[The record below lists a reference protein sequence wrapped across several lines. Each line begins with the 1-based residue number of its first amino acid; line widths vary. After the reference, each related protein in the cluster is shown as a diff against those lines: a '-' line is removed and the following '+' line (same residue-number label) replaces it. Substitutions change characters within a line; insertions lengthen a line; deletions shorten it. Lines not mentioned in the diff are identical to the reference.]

1 MKTLVIHPKDSSTDF
16 LSVIYAGNDWT
27 VINDPKVSDKILKE
41 QIKAHDR
48 IVMLGHGTDE
58 GLIAMTTSY
67 DYRWLVG
74 SSLVYLLRE
83 KECVSIWCNADVF
96 VKKSGMIVSEGNEA
110 NLYCI
115 KSTSDEIE
123 FSNVLFANSVKD
135 AINAP
140 NMLAEM
146 KVKYDHDT
154 NPIIDFNKKNLYEN
168 IAF

>member
-1 MKTLVIHPKDSSTDF
+1 MLYLQK
-16 LSVIYAGNDWT
+16 IYYQGNSQTIKGKLLGPSEID
-27 VINDPKVSDKILKE
+27 VLEFGCVACSLAIN
-41 QIKAHDR
+41 
-48 IVMLGHGTDE
+48 
-58 GLIAMTTSY
+58 
-67 DYRWLVG
+67 
-74 SSLVYLLRE
+74 
-83 KECVSIWCNADVF
+83 
-96 VKKSGMIVSEGNEA
+96 
-110 NLYCI
+110 
-115 KSTSDEIE
+115 DEIE